1 MMTSQRDEPGHPV
14 DPRETGRNT
23 RAVGAVLGLG
33 AVAVAVGAMVVY
45 SLMSSGSG
53 PRQAVANGVKPGDKS
68 APSATDVE
76 TAKAAAAKYHS
87 QGKFAEAGAI
97 LGKLIETEPTDQAA
111 RIAYAQALMGQS
123 QHAEAYAQYEAALA
137 LLPAGTSQRIA
148 TSGDEGAAQ
157 LHFEA
162 GTCAN
167 MAGRLDRAEEHYSMA
182 QTADRREPKYPL
194 YLAMVQLKRG
204 GKEGESAAVASL
216 LRATHLNADLG
227 EAWGTLAEI
236 ELRNDQLGLAAQH
249 LEKARKL
256 QPEVV
261 RWRLAEA
268 RLLNRRGEAAQ
279 ALGLLAALPVGQR
292 REAPVLGVMAESHG
306 LLKQPADAAAMYVE
320 AFKAATPANAE
331 LAYQAALWSER
342 AGDSAGA
349 RTLAQA
355 AATLGH
361 ADARAMVERVGGK

>member
-1 MMTSQRDEPGHPV
+1 M
-14 DPRETGRNT
+14 N
-23 RAVGAVLGLG
+23 
-33 AVAVAVGAMVVY
+33 
-45 SLMSSGSG
+45 
-53 PRQAVANGVKPGDKS
+53 
-68 APSATDVE
+68 
-76 TAKAAAAKYHS
+76 
-87 QGKFAEAGAI
+87 AEG
-97 LGKLIETEPTDQAA
+97 
-111 RIAYAQALMGQS
+111 
-123 QHAEAYAQYEAALA
+123 YAQYGGGVP

-148 TSGDEGAAQ
+148 TSGDAGAAQ

-204 GKEGESAAVASL
+204 GKESEAAAVASL
-216 LRATHLNADLG
+216 LRATPLNPDLG

-249 LEKARKL
+249 LEKARTL

-268 RLLNRRGEAAQ
+268 RLLNRRGEASQ
-279 ALGLLAALPVGQR
+279 ALALLAALPVNQR
-292 REAPVLGVMAESHG
+292 REPAVLGVMAESHG
-306 LLKQPADAAAMYVE
+306 LLKQPAEAARMYVE
-320 AFKAATPANAE
+320 AFEASAPANAE

-342 AGDSAGA
+342 AGDG
-349 RTLAQA
+349 AQA
-355 AATLGH
+355 ARLADTAATLGH
-361 ADARAMVERVGGK
+361 ADARAMVERLGGK